1 MHRVILLVIVVPDT
15 ETSSGMESEEL
26 VIERDT
32 AVIDREIDEIFALG
46 HPGAVF
52 LPWQYRS
59 TPAHIFVMPDG
70 FKGLFQP
77 HYSGLIGNNRRLF
90 ERFGYTCVERG
101 SYVLLFEFEPGKV
114 IRQKFED
121 WLLYEKQI
129 PANGKNEE
137 LKALRREL
145 GHFRTVPLISLDK
158 SDAEK
163 GITLKIKRLDRE
175 IPLPRYAHDGD
186 AGMDL
191 CSAADVL
198 LAPGER
204 ALVPTGFA
212 MALPRGYAAFVQPRS
227 GLAVKHGISIVNT
240 PGLIDCH
247 YRGEVQIILINLGNE
262 PFQVRRGD
270 RIAQMVIQKVE
281 QASIKDV
288 EDLDETARGAGGFG
302 STGL

>member
-1 MHRVILLVIVVPDT
+1 
-15 ETSSGMESEEL
+15 MESEEL

-32 AVIDREIDEIFALG
+32 AVIDREIDEIFSLG

-59 TPAHIFVMPDG
+59 TPAHIFMMPEG

-90 ERFGYTCVERG
+90 ERLGYTCAERG
-101 SYVLLFEFEPGKV
+101 SWVLLFEFEPGKV
-114 IRQKFED
+114 IRQKFDD
-121 WLLYEKQI
+121 WMLFEK
-129 PANGKNEE
+129 PVPNGGRVSEI
-137 LKALRREL
+137 KALRREL
-145 GHFRTVPLISLDK
+145 GHFRTVPLISLEK
-158 SDAEK
+158 ADAEK
-163 GITLKIKRLDRE
+163 GGIALKIKRLDKE

-191 CSAADVL
+191 CSATDVV

-227 GLAVKHGISIVNT
+227 GLAVKYGISIVNT

-247 YRGEVQIILINLGNE
+247 YRGEVQIILINHGRE
-262 PFQVRRGD
+262 PFEIRRGD

-281 QASIKDV
+281 QAIVREV
-288 EDLDETARGAGGFG
+288 EDLDDTARGAGGFG
-302 STGL
+302 STGT